1 MNDLDFD
8 RSSDLRPAEPPN
20 AGADFSRLSW
30 SLVLTACLVGLIA
43 LAVATS
49 ESYLAGV
56 VVASIVAMVVIYRRF
71 FRGSRAFC
79 LTLANLAA
87 IYACAFL
94 FFTESNFR
102 SAGGVILS
110 IGFVLPLL
118 AFVAGSFR
126 YRDAII
132 RVAISGRLREQR
144 HLGQIL
150 GWLAPILVIG
160 IAVSLLPLWMQRD
173 TEDVVLLIAMAT
185 ISGFIFF
192 VSRDVAVFLLD
203 TGLLFEQFFARMAGL
218 IVPAFAFL
226 TCYSLMVILFASIYS
241 ILDHLGG
248 GANFRIEGAV
258 RAISFPECLYFSVVT
273 LSTVGYGDIVPASNA
288 VRILAAAEI
297 VCGILLL
304 LFGFNEIFSFA
315 RRRDDRAN
323 VKREGEPGEP
333 P

>member
-1 MNDLDFD
+1 MNDLDVE
-8 RSSDLRPAEPPN
+8 RGADLRPAEPPN
-20 AGADFSRLSW
+20 SEADFSRPSW
-30 SLVLTACLVGLIA
+30 SLVLTAALVGLIA

-56 VVASIVAMVVIYRRF
+56 VVASIIFMVVIYRRF

-94 FFTESNFR
+94 FFTESNFH
-102 SAGGVILS
+102 SANREILS

-126 YRDAII
+126 HRDTIM
-132 RVAISGRLREQR
+132 RVAVAGRLRGQR
-144 HLGQIL
+144 SIGRIL

-160 IAVSLLPLWMQRD
+160 IAVSLLPLWTQRN

-185 ISGFIFF
+185 ISTFIFF

-226 TCYSLMVILFASIYS
+226 TCYSLMVILFASIYLV
-241 ILDHLGG
+241 LDHLGG
-248 GANFRIEGAV
+248 GANFRVEGVV
-258 RAISFPECLYFSVVT
+258 RAISFPESLYFSVVT
-273 LSTVGYGDIVPASNA
+273 LSTVGYGDIVPASSA
-288 VRILAAAEI
+288 VRILATAEI

-304 LFGFNEIFSFA
+304 LFGFNEILSFA
-315 RRRDDRAN
+315 RRRDDRGN
-323 VKREGEPGEP
+323 VKREREPGEP
-333 P
+333 S

>member
-1 MNDLDFD
+1 MNDLDSERD
-8 RSSDLRPAEPPN
+8 AATPN
-20 AGADFSRLSW
+20 SRADFSRLSW
-30 SLVLTACLVGLIA
+30 SVVLTACLVGLIA
-43 LAVATS
+43 LAVAAS

-56 VVASIVAMVVIYRRF
+56 VVAAIIALVAVYRRF

-87 IYACAFL
+87 IYACSFL
-94 FFTESNFR
+94 FFAESNFR
-102 SAGGVILS
+102 GAGREILA
-110 IGFVLPLL
+110 IGFILPLF

-126 YRDAII
+126 HRDAII
-132 RVAISGRLREQR
+132 RVAVSGRLREQR
-144 HLGQIL
+144 HLGHIL
-150 GWLAPILVIG
+150 GWLAPILLIG
-160 IAVSLLPLWMQRD
+160 IAVSLLPLWTQSN

-185 ISGFIFF
+185 IAGFIFF

-203 TGLLFEQFFARMAGL
+203 TGLLFEEFFARMAGL

-241 ILDHLGG
+241 VLDHLSG

-315 RRRDDRAN
+315 RRRDDRGN
-323 VKREGEPGEP
+323 VRDERGPAEHP
-333 P
+333 